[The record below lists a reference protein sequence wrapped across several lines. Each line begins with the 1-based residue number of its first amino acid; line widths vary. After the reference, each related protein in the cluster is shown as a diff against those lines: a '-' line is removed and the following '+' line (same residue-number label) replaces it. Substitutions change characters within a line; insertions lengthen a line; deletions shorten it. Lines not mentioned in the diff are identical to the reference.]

1 MALIITSE
9 IPTSAGVTNQ
19 AFLIIEKTSYA
30 IDQLAL
36 RYGTDTLSVSTRLY
50 LNKESWESD
59 PTSSCV
65 SNSVLESFSFQG
77 GASPDILFPL
87 KDSIPLLEA
96 CYDLVKQ
103 ELEAIGLNVEY
114 GDDTDARIS
123 EKMRDW
129 REGNKKDI
137 ANAKQR
143 ETDRLVALNEA
154 AEREARESLEA
165 AQAKKDAEAEQAA
178 IDAEVAKKAEA
189 EAEKEKAEA
198 EQAKKDKEDSNEGYA

>member
-9 IPTSAGVTNQ
+9 IPTSAGTTNQ
-19 AFLIIEKTSYA
+19 AFLIIEKTSYT

-103 ELEAIGLNVEY
+103 ELEATGLKVEY
-114 GDDTDARIS
+114 GL
-123 EKMRDW
+123 
-129 REGNKKDI
+129 
-137 ANAKQR
+137 
-143 ETDRLVALNEA
+143 ETDV
-154 AEREARESLEA
+154 ESLQKMQDWKKGLEDKRKA
-165 AQAKKDAEAEQAA
+165 EQAEQAELEKLLKLAEEQAA
-178 IDAEVAKKAEA
+178 IDAAVAKKAEA